1 MTIHDEMIFLRK
13 VPPFAELSPA
23 KLELLALMSE
33 RIRYAAG
40 ETILQQGDTGDAAFV
55 LMEGVIDISIAAGGV
70 SRQVRELQRHALF
83 GEIAVI
89 RNTGR
94 AATVKA
100 RTDVDV
106 LKISKDVLNKMIED
120 LPDLGKRIAMH
131 IEKSGYTFQ

>member
-13 VPPFAELSPA
+13 VPPFTELSPA

-33 RIRYAAG
+33 RMRYAAG

-55 LMEGVIDISIAAGGV
+55 LMDGIIDVSIADGGV
-70 SRQVRELQRHALF
+70 SRQVRELRRHALF

-120 LPDLGKRIAMH
+120 LPDLGKRISIH
-131 IEKSGYTFQ
+131 IENAGYTFQ

>member
-1 MTIHDEMIFLRK
+1 MTIHDEMIFLRE

-33 RIRYAAG
+33 RIRYVAG

-55 LMEGVIDISIAAGGV
+55 LMEGVIDISIATGGV
-70 SRQVRELQRHALF
+70 SKQVRELHRHALF
-83 GEIAVI
+83 GEIAVM

-94 AATVKA
+94 VATVTA

-106 LKISKDVLNKMIED
+106 LRIPKDVLNKMIDD
-120 LPDLGKRIAMH
+120 LPDLGRRIAEH
-131 IEKSGYTFQ
+131 IERAGYTFG